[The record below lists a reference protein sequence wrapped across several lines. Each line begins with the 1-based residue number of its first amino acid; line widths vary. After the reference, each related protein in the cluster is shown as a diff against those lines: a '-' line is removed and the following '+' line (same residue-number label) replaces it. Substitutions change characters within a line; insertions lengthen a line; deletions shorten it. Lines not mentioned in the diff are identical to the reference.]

1 MPCVTE
7 VQNEIPLAGA
17 EVPVKLDRY
26 TLEKRR
32 WRTLAEDGRDIAVD
46 LATPCRDGDIV
57 LVEDD
62 RHYRIAQ
69 VPETVIEIPLP
80 ESAEAGAKLG
90 WFLGNQHLQVDIASS
105 GILLADD
112 PQLVAKLD
120 RAGIH
125 YNRKDAVFSPDPHS
139 KSHHHH

>member
-7 VQNEIPLAGA
+7 VLDNLPLAGA
-17 EVPVKLDRY
+17 EVLVKVDRH

-46 LATPCRDGDIV
+46 LSKPCRNGDIV
-57 LVEDD
+57 LVEGD

-69 VPETVIEIPLP
+69 DPETVIEIPLP
-80 ESAEAGAKLG
+80 ESSEAGAKLG
-90 WFLGNQHLQVDIASS
+90 WFLGNQHLQVDISS
-105 GILLADD
+105 NGILLAHD

-125 YNRKDAVFSPDPHS
+125 YSRKEAVFSPDPHS

>member
-7 VQNEIPLAGA
+7 VKKDMHVAGS
-17 EVPVKLDRY
+17 EVAVRVDRY

-46 LATPCRDGDIV
+46 LGTPCRDGDII
-57 LVEDD
+57 LVEEG

-69 VPETVIEIPLP
+69 VPEPVIEISLP

-90 WFLGNQHLQVDIASS
+90 WFLGNQHLQVDISPG
-105 GILLADD
+105 GIRLADD

-120 RAGIH
+120 RAGIQ
-125 YNRKDAVFSPDPHS
+125 YLRKDAVFSPDPHS
-139 KSHHHH
+139 RSHHHH